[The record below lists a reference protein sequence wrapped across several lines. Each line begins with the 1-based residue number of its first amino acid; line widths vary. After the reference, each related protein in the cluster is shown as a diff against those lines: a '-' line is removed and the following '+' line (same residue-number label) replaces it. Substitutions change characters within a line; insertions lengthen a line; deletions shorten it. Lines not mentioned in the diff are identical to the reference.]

1 MLSVKMEPNNSTKI
15 RDLTAYKIVT
25 INSFYF
31 SLARER
37 CEIEIPSRVSAIYIS
52 VTNTSN

>member
-25 INSFYF
+25 INFFYF